1 MTQRIPQ
8 PDVVR
13 GIAILLVLVHNLN
26 AFTVRPFSYLTTYGW
41 MGVDLFFVL
50 SGFLITGILLDSKQS
65 ARFFTN
71 FYARRCLRIWPL
83 YYVVFLSIFVVLPL
97 LWHQQAHD
105 IFQRAHPWWSYFFY
119 LQNFFVAQPLKSFG
133 ALGVTWSLAVEELFY
148 LVWPLF
154 VRFLGLTQLRWVA
167 WCIILGSPALRLFL
181 SNRHVL
187 IYSNP
192 FCRLDGMM
200 AGALLA
206 LYVRKPGI
214 QPNSFT
220 NYVWAMLVCAL
231 CFAIASEQLSLR

>member
-1 MTQRIPQ
+1 M
-8 PDVVR
+8 
-13 GIAILLVLVHNLN
+13 
-26 AFTVRPFSYLTTYGW
+26 F
-41 MGVDLFFVL
+41 
-50 SGFLITGILLDSKQS
+50 
-65 ARFFTN
+65 
-71 FYARRCLRIWPL
+71 
-83 YYVVFLSIFVVLPL
+83 
-97 LWHQQAHD
+97 
-105 IFQRAHPWWSYFFY
+105 
-119 LQNFFVAQPLKSFG
+119 
-133 ALGVTWSLAVEELFY
+133 
-148 LVWPLF
+148 VWPLF

-206 LYVRKPGI
+206 VYVRKPGI

-231 CFAIASEQLSLR
+231 CFAIASEQLSLRWLTFSMSVAMFAAFVFLALFSTNTWLKAVLTGRFLMFTGTIS